1 MWYHQ
6 VINTYKPKM
15 HNISLYRQ
23 SIYYLIAFN
32 CIVFIFSYFF
42 KVNEFQ
48 SLALYFPNN
57 EKFHYWQIVTHMFM
71 HGSIAHIL
79 FNMFALFSFGT
90 PLEKSWKTPR
100 FLLFYFATGFG
111 AALIYTAANYY
122 QFNVISD
129 QIMALGYN
137 TENINT
143 ILSSGLV
150 DNNLINQLG
159 KERLL
164 EFISIYN
171 SPVVGAS
178 GALYG
183 VLVAFAIAYPNV
195 KLALIFLPVPISAKY
210 FVPLIICGDLFF
222 GITKYSVGNIAHF
235 AHIGGAI
242 TALIIILFYKLFKKT
257 AV

>member
-1 MWYHQ
+1 M
-6 VINTYKPKM
+6 PA
-15 HNISLYRQ
+15 YRQ
-23 SIYYLIAFN
+23 SIYYLIAINF
-32 CIVFIFSYFF
+32 VIFTASYFF
-42 KVNEFQ
+42 KFNEFQ
-48 SLALYFPNN
+48 SLALYFPDN
-57 EKFHYWQIVTHMFM
+57 EKFHYWQIITHMFM

-90 PLEKSWKTPR
+90 PLEKSWQTPK

-122 QFNVISD
+122 QFNAIAD

-137 TENINT
+137 AENIQT
-143 ILSSGLV
+143 ILGSGLV

-183 VLVAFAIAYPNV
+183 VLVAFAISYPNT

-210 FVPLIICGDLFF
+210 FVPIIICGDLFF
-222 GITKYSVGNIAHF
+222 GITKYSIGNIAHF
-235 AHIGGAI
+235 AHIGGAL
-242 TALIIILFYKLFKKT
+242 TALIIILLYKIIQKNSR
-257 AV
+257 VIQH